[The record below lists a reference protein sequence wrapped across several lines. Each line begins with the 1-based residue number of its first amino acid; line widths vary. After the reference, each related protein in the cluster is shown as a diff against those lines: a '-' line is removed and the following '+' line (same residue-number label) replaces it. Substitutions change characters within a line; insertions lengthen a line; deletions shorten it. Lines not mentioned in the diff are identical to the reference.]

1 MKPLKELDL
10 LDRFLFSA
18 AMEDDIEFRSQKI
31 RCIQQRINQ
40 IKSSEEMGV
49 RYMQAWEEKVYDRQE
64 AREEG
69 KKGEQAMGIK
79 TLIDT
84 LRECN
89 IPDEIIVQK
98 LIDKYGLTK
107 ENAESMVSHQK

>member
-31 RCIQQRINQ
+31 RRIQQRINQ

-49 RYMQAWEEKVYDRQE
+49 RYMQAWEEKVSYSSICSLLLL
-64 AREEG
+64 A
-69 KKGEQAMGIK
+69 
-79 TLIDT
+79 
-84 LRECN
+84 N
-89 IPDEIIVQK
+89 
-98 LIDKYGLTK
+98 
-107 ENAESMVSHQK
+107 